1 MNRTASFPIRLPQ
14 ISPLDSRT
22 RSGRGEPCRTSR
34 RSRYRVGLVLE
45 DLAQGE
51 HERLGENIALAW
63 DSARAGVR
71 VFDLTSIM
79 AVDYSTEQLRQGAP
93 AGVGT
98 LGINFGPKSLRR
110 GLVSA
115 TD

>member
-1 MNRTASFPIRLPQ
+1 MNRPPTASFPIRLPQ

-22 RSGRGEPCRTSR
+22 RSGRGEPCRTNR
-34 RSRYRVGLVLE
+34 RSRYRVGFVLE

-71 VFDLTSIM
+71 VFDLT
-79 AVDYSTEQLRQGAP
+79 
-93 AGVGT
+93 
-98 LGINFGPKSLRR
+98 
-110 GLVSA
+110 
-115 TD
+115 